1 MNAATPGPVRSGPV
15 RSGPVRIGP
24 ARTGAVRIGYE
35 VRSYF
40 RAPDSVFFTFLFP
53 IIMLALFSV
62 AFDSAPD
69 IQAGP
74 GVSVDY
80 ATYYLPGL
88 VATAFLLSGT
98 QSLGV
103 DIAGERSDGTL
114 KRLGGTPLPV
124 LAYFVGKVGM
134 VLVTVIA
141 QVALLLG
148 IAAIVFGVQ
157 LPADGGAWARFAG
170 IMLLGVATSCV
181 LGIAISAL
189 PREGRRAT
197 ATIVPIVLVLQFIS
211 ACTSP
216 SRSSPLVADRRR
228 GLPPPLD
235 GVGHAV
241 GVPPRGLR
249 VRRTRGR
256 LAPRDRYRRP
266 DSVARPRRPRVPAD
280 VSVEP
285 TGCLTFLWRDP
296 SATATGGMLS
306 TWTAAARTPTGAST
320 SPSV

>member
-1 MNAATPGPVRSGPV
+1 MNAATPSPVRSGPV

-24 ARTGAVRIGYE
+24 ARIGPVRTGAVRIGYE

-124 LAYFVGKVGM
+124 LSYFVGKVGM
-134 VLVTVIA
+134 VLVTVVA

-148 IAAIVFGVQ
+148 IAAVVFGVQ
-157 LPADGGAWARFAG
+157 LPTDGGAWARFAG

-211 ACTSP
+211 GVYLPFTQLPDWLQTVAGVFPLRWMASGM
-216 SRSSPLVADRRR
+216 RSVFLPEGFASAEPGGAWHLGIGTAVLTAWLVL
-228 GLPPPLD
+228 G
-235 GVGHAV
+235 AV
-241 GVPPRGLR
+241 VCL
-249 VRRTRGR
+249 
-256 LAPRDRYRRP
+256 
-266 DSVARPRRPRVPAD
+266 
-280 VSVEP
+280 
-285 TGCLTFLWRDP
+285 LTFRWNRRD
-296 SATATGGMLS
+296 A
-306 TWTAAARTPTGAST
+306 
-320 SPSV
+320 